1 MKLIFITEARYV
13 KLSNGEFYSLESS
26 FAMPLYHRY
35 LKHFDE
41 VLIMARLKTGSEK
54 EVIKSNL
61 ISDERV
67 RVLGVPYYVGFKQFI
82 LKYFKLKIA
91 ISNNLKEIDIC
102 NSVVIC
108 RIPGRIGSI
117 SIGMLRKLNIPY
129 GVEVVGDPYD
139 LFAKG
144 VVNHPLR
151 IPIRYF
157 ATSSLKKLVR
167 EAPAALYVTKEA
179 LQKRY
184 PCRNF
189 AIGVSDVVIPATYFA
204 DEAKTLPDN
213 KVIKLISV
221 GSLDQM
227 YKSPDIVL
235 RALEILKRR
244 EVKCSLSWIGDGKY
258 LNHVKQLAFDL
269 SVENEVQFLGKLP
282 AGESVR
288 NKLCKSD
295 IFLLISRTEGLPRAM
310 IEAMACGLPCIG
322 TPVGG
327 IPELIGDEFLIEVDD
342 PVSLAN
348 KILYLISNP
357 QIAHQQAIRNLLLS
371 QDYEESKLELKRKQ
385 FYDYLK
391 ELVEKSN
398 G

>member
-1 MKLIFITEARYV
+1 MKLVFITEARFV
-13 KLSNGEFYSLESS
+13 QLTNGGVYSLESS
-26 FAMPLYHRY
+26 FGMSLYERY
-35 LKHFDE
+35 LKHFNE
-41 VLIMARLKTGSEK
+41 VIIIARLKIGSEK
-54 EVIKSNL
+54 EVIESNL

-67 RVLGVPYYVGFKQFI
+67 RILGVPYYVGFKQFI
-82 LKYFKLKIA
+82 SKYFKLKIA
-91 ISNNLKEIDIC
+91 ISNNLKEIAIY

-117 SIGMLRKLNIPY
+117 SISELRKLNIPF

-144 VVNHPLR
+144 VINHPLR

-167 EAPAALYVTKEA
+167 EAPAALYVTKET
-179 LQKRY
+179 LQTRY

-189 AIGVSDVVIPATYFA
+189 TIGVSDVVIPATYFA

-227 YKSPDIVL
+227 YKSPDVVL
-235 RALEILKRR
+235 KALEILKKR
-244 EVKCSLSWIGDGKY
+244 EVECSLSWIGDGKY
-258 LNHVKQLAFDL
+258 FNQVKQIAIDL
-269 SVENEVQFLGKLP
+269 GIEGEVHFLGKLP

-327 IPELIGDEFLIEVDD
+327 IPELIGEEFLIEVDD

-357 QIAHQQAIRNLLLS
+357 QIAHQQAIKNLILS
-371 QDYEESKLELKRKQ
+371 HDYEERKLEVKRKQ

-391 ELVEKSN
+391 QLVLK
-398 G
+398 